1 MTLRLLALAL
11 FLSLTPATAQLAPP
25 PATQASLPI
34 VGTVASASVLIP
46 GIVGQRIYVTYC
58 RCAGQY

>member
-25 PATQASLPI
+25 AATQASLPI
-34 VGTVASASVLIP
+34 VAQWPVLP
-46 GIVGQRIYVTYC
+46 C
-58 RCAGQY
+58 